1 MLEMKQTTKFKKDLK
16 RLKKRNAN
24 LEKLKTVMQMIVEE
38 VPLPEEEYRGH
49 ILEPTK
55 DYLDCW
61 ECHISGRNSDWLL
74 IYKFYPSQNLV
85 SFIRTGSHS
94 DVF

>member
-24 LEKLKTVMQMIVEE
+24 LEKLKTVIQMIVEE
-38 VPLPEEEYRGH
+38 VPLLEEEYRAH

-74 IYKFYPSQNLV
+74 IYKFYPSQKLV
-85 SFIRTGSHS
+85 SFIRTGTHS

>member
-24 LEKLKTVMQMIVEE
+24 LEKLKTVMQMIIEE
-38 VPLPEEEYRGH
+38 VPLPEEEYRTH

-55 DYLDCW
+55 DYLNCW

-74 IYKFYPSQNLV
+74 IYKFYSTQNLV
-85 SFIRTGSHS
+85 SFIRTGTHS